1 MARNIS
7 EGQNMTAFEISY
19 KAGQI
24 VFKEDDSE
32 DTMYFIKEGKVE
44 ISKKMGDAD
53 QVIALLGPND
63 FFGEMALLSRA
74 PRSATAK
81 ALKETTLIVFN
92 RKQFMLLLKT
102 RGEIVLKIIEVL
114 IRRLKE
120 SNDTIRKL
128 IQKNQK
134 ALVFDTLSKWL
145 QVKDSD
151 ANILAASEWVSKQ
164 LGMKVRETESV
175 IRQLV
180 MMNVLSLADSI
191 ITINQDET
199 SEKLKKFVE

>member
-1 MARNIS
+1 
-7 EGQNMTAFEISY
+7 MTTFENSY
-19 KAGQI
+19 RAGQVI
-24 VFKEDDSE
+24 FKEDDSE
-32 DTMYFIKEGKVE
+32 DSMYFIKEGKVE

-63 FFGEMALLSRA
+63 FFGEMALLSKA

-81 ALKETTLIVFN
+81 AVKETTVIAFN

-102 RGEIVLKIIEVL
+102 RGEIILKIIEVL
-114 IRRLKE
+114 IQRLKD

-151 ANILAASEWVSKQ
+151 ASIIAASDWVSKQ

-180 MMNVLSLADSI
+180 MMNVLSLADNI

-199 SEKLKKFVE
+199 SEKLKRLVE